1 MAVPPPAP
9 AAESPSPRRRVHPA
23 VTVALTLAL
32 LLAATVALSLWHMRR
47 DSLDSQN
54 QALASLASAS
64 ADELERSVQGVVLAM
79 QSTRQDV
86 ESGHPDT
93 AEQLE
98 RHAALLPLVRQIW
111 IVDARGLVLAAS
123 GSEMPPPMG
132 GYLPAPFG
140 LASDGVAFSLPF
152 VDAEAGDPSIALA
165 VRWQR
170 DDGLRGW
177 VLATMPALSLL
188 GAFPRA
194 ALSPDTRLVVL
205 RSDGAVLAGTL
216 RLKPQPRE
224 PRPTGEAAPD
234 EAVQPFDDGSR
245 RLVQQR
251 RIEPLGLS
259 LWMTRDQ
266 DMALTRWRDVRQMAV
281 GGLAVAM
288 AGLAL
293 LLWRLL
299 RAEAHSLHLQE
310 RLGRAR
316 RLEALGTLAGGV
328 AHDFNNILAAVLG
341 FGEMARQGA
350 PEGSAQ
356 ARQLDQVIQAALRG
370 KGVIE
375 RILAFSRS
383 GVRPAADFLVQP
395 VVEQVLGLLAATL
408 PGGVHIERSLQAPR
422 ARLTGDAT
430 TLFEAV
436 MNLCTNALQAMPG
449 GGRLE
454 VGLRTGDAAE
464 PKTTSHGTVP
474 AGPHLVLWVA
484 DTGVGIAPEVMERL
498 FDPFFTTRG
507 QQGTGLGL
515 AVVHGVVEQLGGAVD
530 VQSRPGA
537 GSRFTLYLPVS
548 PDADAHAA
556 PGTQVP
562 LSPAAPTPPLP
573 VAGLHS
579 TTVASDGASGEAP
592 SGPPD
597 PEPQGSGQTVLV
609 VDDEPALVA
618 LAEEMLAGLGY
629 EPVGFT
635 DPAAALAELQAAPG
649 RFDLVLTDEVMPGLP
664 GTALAA
670 RLQALQ
676 PGLPVLL
683 LSGYGGPQLAAR
695 AAAAGVRQV
704 LAKPMERRALARAI
718 AAALRPA
725 ADGN

>member
-1 MAVPPPAP
+1 MAVPPKAP
-9 AAESPSPRRRVHPA
+9 AAESPGSRRQVHPA

-32 LLAATVALSLWHMRR
+32 MLAATVALSLWHMRR
-47 DSLDSQN
+47 DSLESQN

-79 QSTRQDV
+79 QSTREDV

-93 AEQLE
+93 AEQLG

-111 IVDARGLVLAAS
+111 IVDARGVVLAAS

-140 LASDGVAFSLPF
+140 LASDAVAFSLPF
-152 VDAEAGDPSIALA
+152 VDPEAGDPSIALA

-216 RLKPQPRE
+216 RLRPQPRE
-224 PRPTGEAAPD
+224 PRLSGGTAPD
-234 EAVQPFDDGSR
+234 SALQAFDDGSQ

-259 LWMTRDQ
+259 LWMTRDL
-266 DMALTRWRDVRQMAV
+266 DVALARWREVRQMAV

-299 RAEAHSLHLQE
+299 RAEAQSRRLQE

-316 RLEALGTLAGGV
+316 QLESLGTLAGGV

-350 PEGSAQ
+350 SEGSAQ

-375 RILAFSRS
+375 RILAFSRG

-408 PGGVHIERSLQAPR
+408 PGSVHLDRALEAPE
-422 ARLTGDAT
+422 ARLRGDAT
-430 TLFEAV
+430 ALFEAV
-436 MNLCTNALQAMPG
+436 MNLCTNALQAMPA

-454 VGLRTGDAAE
+454 VGLRAGDAAA
-464 PKTTSHGTVP
+464 PRATSHGTVP
-474 AGPHLVLWVA
+474 AGRHLLLWVA

-530 VQSRPGA
+530 VQSRPGS
-537 GSRFTLYLPVS
+537 GSRFTLYLPLPPEAEGAAHHGPVPAGPEPLAGPQPAAAVRPGAGAES
-548 PDADAHAA
+548 PDGPVED
-556 PGTQVP
+556 
-562 LSPAAPTPPLP
+562 PPR
-573 VAGLHS
+573 
-579 TTVASDGASGEAP
+579 
-592 SGPPD
+592 
-597 PEPQGSGQTVLV
+597 GSGQTLLV

-618 LAEEMLAGLGY
+618 LAEDMLAELGY
-629 EPVGFT
+629 EPVGFN
-635 DPAAALAELQAAPG
+635 DPRAALAEVQATPG
-649 RFDLVLTDEVMPGLP
+649 RFDLVLTDEVMPGMS
-664 GTALAA
+664 GTVLAG
-670 RLQALQ
+670 RLLDLR

-695 AAAAGVRQV
+695 AADAGVRAV
-704 LAKPMERRALARAI
+704 LAKPLERAALARAI
-718 AAALRPA
+718 ASALQPG
-725 ADGN
+725 ADDS